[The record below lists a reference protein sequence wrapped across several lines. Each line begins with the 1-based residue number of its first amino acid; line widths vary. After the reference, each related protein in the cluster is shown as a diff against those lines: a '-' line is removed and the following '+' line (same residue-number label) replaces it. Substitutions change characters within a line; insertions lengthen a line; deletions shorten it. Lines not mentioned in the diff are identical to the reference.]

1 MDAVWDSGEPRI
13 GQGGSGR
20 GGGSGSGD
28 DRAASFAELSAR
40 VDLDAAERAI
50 ARGAVATPAIASVE
64 LSELAGGRV
73 LLKAESLQV
82 SGSFKLRGALAKLAA
97 LGARAEDGLIAASA
111 GNHARAVAQAARIAG
126 VGCEV
131 FMPRDAP
138 VSKVAA
144 VERLGASVRLSGGSV
159 EKAVELAAA
168 RAVETGAALI
178 HPFDDLDVIAGQ
190 GTLGLELAR
199 EVPDLARVVVPV
211 GGGGLASGVGIAL
224 RRERPDVELVGVQAS
239 ACAPLAAALAGSAEV
254 PAASAI
260 PAAATIADGIALKR
274 PGALTLPLLR
284 ELLGSVVAVSEEEI
298 ADAIVLLVEQAKLV
312 AEGAG
317 AVSVAALAAARLPPV
332 EGTTVAVV
340 SGGNVDN
347 GLLASL
353 LRRHETAAGRRMR
366 VFTRLPDR
374 PGALAELL
382 NLVAL
387 ERANL
392 LALEHLRDAVALN
405 VRETGVELTLETR
418 GPAHT
423 EQLRAALEG
432 AGYELPGE

>member
-1 MDAVWDSGEPRI
+1 M
-13 GQGGSGR
+13 SGR
-20 GGGSGSGD
+20 TGESEAEAMGG
-28 DRAASFAELSAR
+28 FAELSAR
-40 VDLDAAERAI
+40 VDLDAAQRAI
-50 ARGAVATPAIASVE
+50 ARGAVATPLLVSAE
-64 LSELAGGRV
+64 LSELAGGLV

-97 LGARAEDGLIAASA
+97 LGTRADDGLIAASA

-126 VGCEV
+126 VRCEV

-144 VERLGASVRLSGGSV
+144 VERLGASVRLDAGSV
-159 EKAVELAAA
+159 EQAVELAAA
-168 RAVETGAALI
+168 RAAETGAALI
-178 HPFDDLDVIAGQ
+178 HPFDDVDVIAGQ
-190 GTLGLELAR
+190 GTLGLELLR
-199 EVPDLARVVVPV
+199 EVPDVARVVVPV

-239 ACAPLAAALAGSAEV
+239 ACAPLAAALAGSPDAVTAPEV
-254 PAASAI
+254 

-274 PGALTLPLLR
+274 PGELTLALLR
-284 ELLGSVVAVSEEEI
+284 ELLSSVVVVSEEEI
-298 ADAIVLLVEQAKLV
+298 ADAIVLLAERAKLV

-317 AVSVAALAAARLPPV
+317 AVPVAAIAAGRLPPLD
-332 EGTTVAVV
+332 GTTVAIV
-340 SGGNVDN
+340 SGGNIDN

-353 LRRHETAAGRRMR
+353 LRRHETAAGRRVR

-382 NLVAL
+382 NLVAQA
-387 ERANL
+387 RANL
-392 LALEHLRDAVALN
+392 LALEHVRDAVSLN

-418 GPAHT
+418 GREHT
-423 EQLRAALEG
+423 EQLRLALVE
-432 AGYELPGE
+432 AGYAVTFE